1 MGKIEEVQEFL
12 REGNYFIKTK
22 VKNLFRRG
30 FLLY

>member
-12 REGNYFIKTK
+12 REGNHLIKTK